1 MKESRV
7 VRKRMGKCSQVLAT
21 RRSSEIMLT
30 KNGGGGIKLIQLT
43 LPLRKFLELEYKFQ
57 KQRVVKVK
65 GADMIRSDTFQVD
78 PLEWKALGYLSM
90 PGLKTSK

>member
-1 MKESRV
+1 
-7 VRKRMGKCSQVLAT
+7 MGKCSQVLAT
-21 RRSSEIMLT
+21 RSSEIMLT
-30 KNGGGGIKLIQLT
+30 KNGGGRIKLIQLM

-65 GADMIRSDTFQVD
+65 GADMTGSDTFQVD
-78 PLEWKALGYLSM
+78 ALEWKALGYLSM